1 MTYDYTTPGS
11 FTWTCPGQGIATFE
25 VWGGGGAGGKG
36 DGNGTTTGNGGGGGG
51 GGYTQ
56 IELAV
61 RAGNY
66 SIVVGAGGSGTTA
79 TAGGM
84 SAIGVDIYGTAAI
97 YASGGSPGA
106 AASAG
111 GVGGTG
117 GTGSAGHIIATGG
130 TGGTGTVTT
139 QGTAGTAPV
148 GYVSYGRGGAGG
160 LYSGGF
166 GADGVAGR
174 VLITYTAST
183 TSFLTHSP
191 AQIIQQMMIDLG
203 VGTDGSLNN
212 AWPIF
217 STEEPDDP
225 DNCIT
230 VYDTTGSDDG
240 RSMVD
245 GKSMQHHGIQVR
257 VRSYDHQTGYVK
269 AREIRSAFE
278 GVLNKQ
284 TSLETNLYLVECIN
298 KIGDVLCLGQDVPA
312 SKRRVFTL
320 NVVTP
325 ITKLI

>member
-1 MTYDYTTPGS
+1 VTTYDYITAGS
-11 FTWTCPGQGIATFE
+11 FTWTCPGAGVATFE
-25 VWGGGGAGGKG
+25 VWGGGGGGGAG
-36 DGNGTTTGNGGGGGG
+36 DGNGTTTGNGGGGGA
-51 GGYTQ
+51 GGYAK
-56 IELAV
+56 IELSV
-61 RAGNY
+61 RTGNY
-66 SIVVGAGGSGTTA
+66 PLIVGAAGTAGGSGGT
-79 TAGGM
+79 
-84 SAIGVDIYGTAAI
+84 SDINLDIYGTATAI
-97 YASGGSPGA
+97 YASGGLPGA
-106 AASAG
+106 DASAG
-111 GVGGTG
+111 GVGGAGGSGSGGQIAVTG
-117 GTGSAGHIIATGG
+117 GTGD
-130 TGGTGTVTT
+130 TGTLTV
-139 QGTAGTAPV
+139 QGV
-148 GYVSYGRGGAGG
+148 GGRSPISSYGTGGAGG
-160 LYSGGF
+160 LYSGGA
-166 GADGVAGR
+166 GSSGTVGR
-174 VLITYTAST
+174 VLITYSPVST
-183 TSFLTHSP
+183 PFLTHSP

-257 VRSYDHQTGYVK
+257 IRSYDHQTGYVK

-284 TSLETNLYLVECIN
+284 TSIETNLYLVECIN